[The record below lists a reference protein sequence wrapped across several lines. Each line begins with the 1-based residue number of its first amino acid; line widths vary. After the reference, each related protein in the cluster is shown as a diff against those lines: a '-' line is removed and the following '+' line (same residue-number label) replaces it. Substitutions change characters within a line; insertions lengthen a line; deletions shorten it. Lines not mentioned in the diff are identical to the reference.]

1 MTGCLPAWS
10 HDSECPL
17 LKLASGVSL
26 ALIEDSEKTGTAD
39 FVLKL
44 LLVVLIWQEDSG

>member
-1 MTGCLPAWS
+1 MS
-10 HDSECPL
+10 L

-26 ALIEDSEKTGTAD
+26 ALIGDSEKTGTAD
-39 FVLKL
+39 FVPKL